1 MSSMSEHRDQESKG
15 VHPQERSSHL
25 LLHVLTDRD
34 WSRGRDFLTVAT
46 AALDGGAT
54 IIQLRDKTASTRL
67 LIEEGLALRTLTR
80 ERGALLIVN
89 DRLDVALA
97 VEADGAHVGQED
109 MPVALAR
116 RLLGSERMLGVSA
129 ATRQEAEEAM
139 AGGADYLGVGPIYPS
154 QGKVDAGPAT
164 GVELLTLL
172 SEQYTIPLVAIG
184 GITAANA
191 AEVMQAGASGVAVIT
206 AVVHAEDIV
215 AATRHLRMAVET
227 AYQERAGRMK

>member
-1 MSSMSEHRDQESKG
+1 M
-15 VHPQERSSHL
+15 
-25 LLHVLTDRD
+25 
-34 WSRGRDFLTVAT
+34 
-46 AALDGGAT
+46 
-54 IIQLRDKTASTRL
+54 IQLRDKTASTRL

-116 RLLGSERMLGVSA
+116 RLLGPERILGVSA

-154 QGKVDAGPAT
+154 QGKADAGPAT
-164 GVELLTLL
+164 GVELLTELA
-172 SEQYTIPLVAIG
+172 EQYTIPLVAIG

-191 AEVMQAGASGVAVIT
+191 AEVIRAGASGVAVIT

-215 AATRHLRMAVET
+215 AAARNLRIAVET